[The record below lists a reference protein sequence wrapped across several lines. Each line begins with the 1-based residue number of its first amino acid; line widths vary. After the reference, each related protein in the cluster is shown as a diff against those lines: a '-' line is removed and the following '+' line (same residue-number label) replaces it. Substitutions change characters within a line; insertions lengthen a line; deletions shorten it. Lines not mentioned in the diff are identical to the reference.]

1 MERTG
6 GETKAK
12 KAKNSDL
19 CDGRKG
25 DWPKKKKAKKAKKKR
40 SNRNE
45 KQEYPDTNDQFPSMP
60 QQRVTGR
67 LGMWQDFGK
76 TPSCLALRPRVSI
89 HVWLCFLHFCVYA
102 LMCLSVNAHVRV
114 CVCVCV
120 CVCMPMR
127 ICICVSDC
135 AFGVFC

>member
-1 MERTG
+1 MAAEHQ
-6 GETKAK
+6 
-12 KAKNSDL
+12 L
-19 CDGRKG
+19 
-25 DWPKKKKAKKAKKKR
+25 
-40 SNRNE
+40 
-45 KQEYPDTNDQFPSMP
+45 
-60 QQRVTGR
+60 
-67 LGMWQDFGK
+67 WQDFGK